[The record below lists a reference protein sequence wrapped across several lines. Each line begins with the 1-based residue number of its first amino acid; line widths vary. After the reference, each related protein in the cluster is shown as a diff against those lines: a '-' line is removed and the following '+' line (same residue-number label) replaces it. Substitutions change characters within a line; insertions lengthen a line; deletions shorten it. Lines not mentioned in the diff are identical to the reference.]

1 MKIIMK
7 VIESLRVIRL
17 LKAGLCIA
25 ILISSMSYGASSTD
39 CFSHPALKEV
49 KSAVDNIIKVLQ
61 QKKSAISKDRK
72 VAYQIID
79 DYLVPKAD
87 FKLMSQLVLTH
98 NWKKLTSKQQQSFTK
113 EFQRLMIRTY
123 GVAFEAYDGQTVDFQ
138 CPVKFLGSVGG
149 GGKTIERVEVTST
162 IRQTKQPDNVV
173 KFRLI
178 NNYGWKAYDLSIDN
192 VSIIDS
198 YRTVFANKFRKQKN
212 PDLII
217 KEMHAQNCTN
227 KMICAE

>member
-1 MKIIMK
+1 MK
-7 VIESLRVIRL
+7 VITSLRRRSLI
-17 LKAGLCIA
+17 KTGLGIA
-25 ILISSMSYGASSTD
+25 ILISSISYGGTSSTD

-98 NWKKLTSKQQQSFTK
+98 NWKKLNSEQQQSFTK

-138 CPVKFLGSVGG
+138 CPVKSLGSVGG
-149 GGKTIERVEVTST
+149 GAIERVEVTST

-178 NNYGWKAYDLSIDN
+178 NNHGWKAYDLSVDN

-217 KEMHAQNCTN
+217 KDMHAQNCTN